1 MDIATIIGIVL
12 GMGAII
18 GSILLMTPDLG
29 MFGSASSFGIVFGG
43 MIASVAVAFPLKDV
57 LQLGTAMAAVFKGA
71 GDALGDLVD
80 EAVEA
85 SEVGR
90 KGVADL
96 ENHVGNIK
104 SFFFKDGAQMVVD
117 GYSLEELTEILNTRI
132 DYRELRE
139 NTQAGLFKS
148 MGTMAPAWGM
158 VGTLIGLIVMLS
170 GFGEG
175 GTDALGGGM
184 SAALLTTMYGAILA
198 NLFFLPMAEKIK
210 TRIVFSSTMQNL
222 QVEAVRLIHQKKH
235 PIIVREKLNSFIPPK
250 EWKKE
255 DSYAKWQ
262 QHRKNEKNSLIKG
275 CH

>member
-18 GSILLMTPDLG
+18 GSILLMTPDFG
-29 MFGSASSFGIVFGG
+29 MFGSISSFGIVFGG
-43 MIASVAVAFPLKDV
+43 MIASLAVAFPLKDV
-57 LQLGTAMAAVFKGA
+57 LALGTAMGAVFKG
-71 GDALGDLVD
+71 
-80 EAVEA
+80 VEA
-85 SEVGR
+85 AEVGR

-96 ENHVGNIK
+96 ENHVGNIN
-104 SFFFKDGAQMVVD
+104 SFFFRDGAQMVVD

-184 SAALLTTMYGAILA
+184 SAALLTTMYGAIFA

-222 QVEAVRLIHQKKH
+222 QVEATRLIHQKKH
-235 PIIVREKLNSFIPPK
+235 PIIVREKLNSFVPPK

-255 DSYAKWQ
+255 DS
-262 QHRKNEKNSLIKG
+262 
-275 CH
+275 

>member
-1 MDIATIIGIVL
+1 MDIATIVGIVL
-12 GMGAII
+12 GLVASI
-18 GSILLMTPDLG
+18 GSIAIMTSDFG
-29 MFGSASSFGIVFGG
+29 MFGSISSFGIVFGG

-57 LQLGTAMAAVFKGA
+57 LQLGAAMGAVFKGS
-71 GDALGDLVD
+71 GDELGSLVD

-85 SEVGR
+85 SEIGR

-96 ENHVGNIK
+96 ENHIGNIK

-158 VGTLIGLIVMLS
+158 VGTLIGLVVMLS

-184 SAALLTTMYGAILA
+184 SAALITTLYGAVFA
-198 NLFFLPMAEKIK
+198 NLFFLPMSEKIK
-210 TRIVFSSTMQNL
+210 SRITFSSTMQNL

-250 EWKKE
+250 EWKKD
-255 DSYAKWQ
+255 DS
-262 QHRKNEKNSLIKG
+262 
-275 CH
+275 

>member
-104 SFFFKDGAQMVVD
+104 SFFFRDGAQMVVD

-255 DSYAKWQ
+255 D
-262 QHRKNEKNSLIKG
+262 G
-275 CH
+275 

>member
-1 MDIATIIGIVL
+1 MDIATIVGIVL
-12 GMGAII
+12 GLVAIV
-18 GSILLMTPDLG
+18 GSILLMTADFA
-29 MFGSASSFGIVFGG
+29 MFGSLSSFGIVFGG

-57 LQLGTAMAAVFKGA
+57 LQLGAAMGAVFKGS
-71 GDALGDLVD
+71 GDELGSLVD

-96 ENHVGNIK
+96 ENHIGNIK

-158 VGTLIGLIVMLS
+158 VGTLIGLVVMLS

-184 SAALLTTMYGAILA
+184 SAALITTLYGAVFA
-198 NLFFLPMAEKIK
+198 NLFFLPMSEKIK
-210 TRIVFSSTMQNL
+210 SRITFSSTMQNL

-250 EWKKE
+250 EWKKD
-255 DSYAKWQ
+255 DS
-262 QHRKNEKNSLIKG
+262 
-275 CH
+275 

>member
-12 GMGAII
+12 GLVAIV
-18 GSILLMTPDLG
+18 GSILIMTSDFA
-29 MFGSASSFGIVFGG
+29 MFGSVSSFGIVFGG

-57 LQLGTAMAAVFKGA
+57 LQLGAAMGAVFKGS
-71 GDALGDLVD
+71 GDELGSLVD

-96 ENHVGNIK
+96 ENHIGNIK

-158 VGTLIGLIVMLS
+158 VGTLIGLVVMLS

-184 SAALLTTMYGAILA
+184 SAALITTLYGAVFA
-198 NLFFLPMAEKIK
+198 NLFFLPMSEKIK
-210 TRIVFSSTMQNL
+210 SRITFSSTMQNL

-250 EWKKE
+250 EWKKD
-255 DSYAKWQ
+255 DS
-262 QHRKNEKNSLIKG
+262 
-275 CH
+275 

>member
-1 MDIATIIGIVL
+1 
-12 GMGAII
+12 
-18 GSILLMTPDLG
+18 
-29 MFGSASSFGIVFGG
+29 

-57 LQLGTAMAAVFKGA
+57 LQLGTAMGAVFKGSK
-71 GDALGDLVD
+71 DSLGNLVD

-117 GYSLEELTEILNTRI
+117 GYSLEELSEILNTRI

-158 VGTLIGLIVMLS
+158 VGTLIGLVVMLS

-175 GTDALGGGM
+175 GTDTLGAGM
-184 SAALLTTMYGAILA
+184 SAALITTFYGAVLA
-198 NLFFLPMAEKIK
+198 NLFFLPMSAKIL
-210 TRIVFSSTMQNL
+210 TRVAFHSTQQSL
-222 QVEAVRLIHQKKH
+222 YLEACRLIHQKKH
-235 PIIVREKLNSFIPPK
+235 PLIVREKLNSFIPPK

-255 DSYAKWQ
+255 
-262 QHRKNEKNSLIKG
+262 E
-275 CH
+275 

>member
-1 MDIATIIGIVL
+1 MDIATIVGIVL
-12 GMGAII
+12 GLVAIV
-18 GSILLMTPDLG
+18 GSILIMTSDFA
-29 MFGSASSFGIVFGG
+29 MFGSVSSFGIVFGG

-57 LQLGTAMAAVFKGA
+57 LQLGAAMGAVFKGS
-71 GDALGDLVD
+71 GDELGSLVD

-96 ENHVGNIK
+96 ENHIGNIK

-158 VGTLIGLIVMLS
+158 VGTLIGLVVMLS

-184 SAALLTTMYGAILA
+184 SAALITTLYGAVFA
-198 NLFFLPMAEKIK
+198 NLFFLPMSEKIK
-210 TRIVFSSTMQNL
+210 SRITFSSTMQNL

-250 EWKKE
+250 EWKKD
-255 DSYAKWQ
+255 DS
-262 QHRKNEKNSLIKG
+262 
-275 CH
+275 

>member
-1 MDIATIIGIVL
+1 MDIATIVGIVL
-12 GMGAII
+12 GLVAIV
-18 GSILLMTPDLG
+18 GSILLMTSDFA
-29 MFGSASSFGIVFGG
+29 MFGSISSFGIVFGG
-43 MIASVAVAFPLKDV
+43 MIASLAVAFPLKDV
-57 LQLGTAMAAVFKGA
+57 LGLGAAMGAVFKGSK
-71 GDALGDLVD
+71 DELGSLVD

-90 KGVADL
+90 KGMADL
-96 ENHVGNIK
+96 ENHIGNIK

-139 NTQAGLFKS
+139 HTQAGLFKS

-158 VGTLIGLIVMLS
+158 VGTLIGLVVMLS

-184 SAALLTTMYGAILA
+184 SAALITTLYGAVFA
-198 NLFFLPMAEKIK
+198 NLLFLPMSEKIK
-210 TRIVFSSTMQNL
+210 ARITFSSTMQNL
-222 QVEAVRLIHQKKH
+222 QLEAVRLIHQKKH

-250 EWKKE
+250 EWKKD
-255 DSYAKWQ
+255 DS
-262 QHRKNEKNSLIKG
+262 
-275 CH
+275 

>member
-1 MDIATIIGIVL
+1 MDIATIVGIVL
-12 GMGAII
+12 GLVAIV
-18 GSILLMTPDLG
+18 GSILIMTSDFA
-29 MFGSASSFGIVFGG
+29 MFGSVSSFGIVFGG

-57 LQLGTAMAAVFKGA
+57 LQLGAAMGAVFKGS
-71 GDALGDLVD
+71 GDELGSLVD

-96 ENHVGNIK
+96 ENHIGNIK

-158 VGTLIGLIVMLS
+158 VGTLIGLVVMLS

-184 SAALLTTMYGAILA
+184 SAALITTLYGAVFA
-198 NLFFLPMAEKIK
+198 NLFFLPMSEKIK
-210 TRIVFSSTMQNL
+210 SRITFSSTMQNL

-235 PIIVREKLNSFIPPK
+235 PIIVREKLNSFVPPK

-255 DSYAKWQ
+255 DS
-262 QHRKNEKNSLIKG
+262 
-275 CH
+275 

>member
-1 MDIATIIGIVL
+1 MDIATIVGIVL
-12 GMGAII
+12 GLVAII
-18 GSILLMTPDLG
+18 GSIAIMTSDFG
-29 MFGSASSFGIVFGG
+29 MFGSISSFGIVFGG

-57 LQLGTAMAAVFKGA
+57 LQLGAAMGAVFKGS
-71 GDALGDLVD
+71 GDELGSLVD

-85 SEVGR
+85 SEIGR

-96 ENHVGNIK
+96 ENHIGNIK

-158 VGTLIGLIVMLS
+158 VGTLIGLVVMLS
-170 GFGEG
+170 GFGGEG
-175 GTDALGGGM
+175 GADSLGPGM
-184 SAALLTTMYGAILA
+184 SAALITTFYGAVFA
-198 NLFFLPMAEKIK
+198 NLFFLPMADKINV
-210 TRIVFSSTMQNL
+210 RISANTTVQSLM
-222 QVEAVRLIHQKKH
+222 VEAARLIHQKKH
-235 PIIVREKLNSFIPPK
+235 PLIVREKLNSFIPPA

-255 DSYAKWQ
+255 
-262 QHRKNEKNSLIKG
+262 G
-275 CH
+275 

>member
-1 MDIATIIGIVL
+1 MDIATIVGIVL
-12 GMGAII
+12 GLVAIV
-18 GSILLMTPDLG
+18 GSILIMTSDFA
-29 MFGSASSFGIVFGG
+29 MFGSISSFGIVFGG

-57 LQLGTAMAAVFKGA
+57 LQLGAAMGAVFKGS
-71 GDALGDLVD
+71 GDELGSLVD

-96 ENHVGNIK
+96 ENHIGNIK

-158 VGTLIGLIVMLS
+158 VGTLIGLVVMLS

-184 SAALLTTMYGAILA
+184 SAALITTLYGAVFA
-198 NLFFLPMAEKIK
+198 NLFFLPMSEKIK
-210 TRIVFSSTMQNL
+210 SRITFSSTMQNL

-250 EWKKE
+250 EWKKD
-255 DSYAKWQ
+255 DS
-262 QHRKNEKNSLIKG
+262 
-275 CH
+275 